1 MIRTNSGRANSQ
13 SARGR
18 YYTRYLAHYAKKN
31 YMLLALGALFICG
44 VAAGTM
50 LMRAAGGDTVELISR
65 IVNGY
70 LEKRRDQ
77 TLLQNI
83 VSTAS
88 SSLIFVATLFVC
100 GFCAISQPVILL
112 APFLRGLGFGF
123 SAASI
128 YAEYGTRAMPF
139 VALFVVPDMLI
150 SSLAILLCGRESLRL
165 SGNFWN
171 VLWKTGEGEGYPL
184 RIYVGRYVAA
194 GILCIFSAFLAAV
207 LYFAFANYVVLG

>member
-1 MIRTNSGRANSQ
+1 
-13 SARGR
+13 
-18 YYTRYLAHYAKKN
+18 
-31 YMLLALGALFICG
+31 MLLALGALFLIG

-50 LMRAAGGDTVELISR
+50 LTRAAGGDTIEIISR
-65 IVNGY
+65 VVNGY
-70 LEKRRDQ
+70 IENRRDR
-77 TLLQNI
+77 TVLLNLI
-83 VSTAS
+83 STAS
-88 SSLIFVATLFVC
+88 SSLIFVGVLFVC

-128 YAEYGTRAMPF
+128 YMQYGTSALPF
-139 VALFVVPDMLI
+139 VGLFIVPDMLI
-150 SSLAILLCGRESLRL
+150 SSVAIMLCGRESLRL

-171 VLWKTGEGEGYPL
+171 MMWKTGDGEDYPL

-194 GILCIFSAFLAAV
+194 GVLCVLSAFFAAV